1 MSGNQK
7 AECMHS
13 TTMRDK
19 TLAGAQSAKVCRDSW
34 RALSALSCVRD
45 EETLQI
51 FTSSRAAAAAYALL
65 HVSVRFSSAGTQS
78 QEKLA

>member
-1 MSGNQK
+1 
-7 AECMHS
+7 MHS
-13 TTMRDK
+13 TTLRDK
-19 TLAGAQSAKVCRDSW
+19 TLAGAHSAKVCRDSW
-34 RALSALSCVRD
+34 RALSALSCVR

-51 FTSSRAAAAAYALL
+51 LTLSRAAAAAYALL